1 MVMCSILITKLF
13 YKITDFIARNSML
26 ITLGAQLRGLTHLLT
41 SYLWSEK
48 GVENNI
54 GLK

>member
-1 MVMCSILITKLF
+1 MVMCLILITNLF
-13 YKITDFIARNSML
+13 FKITDFIWSL
-26 ITLGAQLRGLTHLLT
+26 LEPSWESYPIFWQVTSGLKT
-41 SYLWSEK
+41 